1 MAEKTRG
8 KPSAKIGVV
17 VSDGMEKSVVVR
29 VDRIVRHSLYARY
42 VRRSA
47 KFMAHDEKNQ
57 CKVGDTVEIL
67 ETRPL
72 SARKHYRVGKILKR
86 SVAVVVAEAE
96 TRGTE

>member
-8 KPSAKIGVV
+8 RPAAKIGVV
-17 VSDGMEKSVVVR
+17 VSDGMDKSVVVR
-29 VDRIVRHSLYARY
+29 VDRIVRHSRYSRY

-47 KFMAHDEKNQ
+47 KFMAHDENDQ

-72 SARKHYRVGKILKR
+72 SARKHYRVHRILKR
-86 SVAVVVAEAE
+86 SVSAAEVTTREAE
-96 TRGTE
+96 

>member
-8 KPSAKIGVV
+8 RPAAKTGVV
-17 VSDGMEKSVVVR
+17 VCEGMDKSVVVR
-29 VDRIVRHSLYARY
+29 VDRIVRHPMYARY

-47 KFMAHDEKNQ
+47 KFMAHDEKNE

-72 SARKHYRVGKILKR
+72 SARKRYRVRRILKR
-86 SVAVVVAEAE
+86 SVSAAEIGSREAE
-96 TRGTE
+96 

>member
-8 KPSAKIGVV
+8 RPAAKIGVV

-29 VDRIVRHSLYARY
+29 VNRIVRHPLYARY

-47 KFMAHDEKNQ
+47 KFMAHDEKNE
-57 CKVGDTVEIL
+57 CKIGDTVEIL

-72 SARKHYRVGKILKR
+72 SARKHYRVRRILKR
-86 SVAVVVAEAE
+86 AVSAAEVE
-96 TRGTE
+96 TRDAE